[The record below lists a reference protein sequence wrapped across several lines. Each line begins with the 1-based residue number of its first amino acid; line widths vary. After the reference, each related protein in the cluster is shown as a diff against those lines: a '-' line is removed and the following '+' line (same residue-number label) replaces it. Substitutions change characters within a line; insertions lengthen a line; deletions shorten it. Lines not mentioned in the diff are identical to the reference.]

1 MKKGSYAY
9 GYKVLFI
16 IATLFLIV
24 LMFGYFRAMYYDIQ
38 TDAIVCTDEMEN
50 FLLISET
57 LFSENCMV
65 YSNGERVYPG
75 TIDFKKFT
83 QENLDK
89 CYINSD
95 KRISLTLNDQTI
107 GDELYSPVEI
117 NKPIQLYNKGEITF
131 TTLKIQ
137 VEEVV
142 C

>member
-1 MKKGSYAY
+1 
-9 GYKVLFI
+9 
-16 IATLFLIV
+16 
-24 LMFGYFRAMYYDIQ
+24 MFGYFRAMYYDIQ
-38 TDAIVCTDEMEN
+38 TDSIVCTDEMEN

-57 LFSENCMV
+57 LFSENCIV
-65 YSNGERVYPG
+65 HSDGERVYPG
-75 TIDFKKFT
+75 TIDIDKFT
-83 QENLDK
+83 QDNLDK

-95 KRISLTLNDQTI
+95 RRISLIIAGKTI